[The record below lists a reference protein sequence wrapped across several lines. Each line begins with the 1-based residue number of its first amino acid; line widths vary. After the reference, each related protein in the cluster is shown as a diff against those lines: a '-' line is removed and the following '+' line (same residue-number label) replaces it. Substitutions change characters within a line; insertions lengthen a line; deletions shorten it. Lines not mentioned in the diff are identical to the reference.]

1 MSADILCKKIELL
14 EVLAEGCL
22 KHPAYR
28 ASLATM
34 VIAANNCFIVTAQ
47 AVWMRCV

>member
-14 EVLAEGCL
+14 EVLAKGCL

-28 ASLATM
+28 ASLAAM
-34 VIAANNCFIVTAQ
+34 VISANNCFILISTL
-47 AVWMRCV
+47 